1 MGIEN
6 VFPIWNKLTE
16 NEKQMLKDSA
26 VKRRVEKG
34 KILHKSSGECLGLV
48 IVEEGQL
55 RAFVLSE
62 GGKEITLFRL
72 LELDFCLFTA
82 SCVFSGIQF
91 DVSIEVEK
99 DTEFWL
105 IPPNVYR
112 DLMEKSTAVANYTNE
127 LMASRFSEVMW
138 LIEQVMFKS
147 FDKRL
152 AAFLLEESNIENS
165 DRLEITHERIA
176 NHLGSAREVV
186 TRMLKYFQNEGA
198 VKLSRGAVEITD
210 RKKLSEIA
218 DD

>member
-26 VKRRVEKG
+26 VKRKVEKG

-72 LELDFCLFTA
+72 FELDFCLFTA

-112 DLMEKSTAVANYTNE
+112 ELMEKSTAVANYTNE

-152 AAFLLEESNIENS
+152 AAFLIEESNIENS

>member
-72 LELDFCLFTA
+72 FELDFCLFTA

-112 DLMEKSTAVANYTNE
+112 ELMEKSTAVANYTNE

-198 VKLSRGAVEITD
+198 VKLSRGAVEIAD
-210 RKKLSEIA
+210 RKRLSELA

>member
-34 KILHKSSGECLGLV
+34 KILHKSSGECLGLG
-48 IVEEGQL
+48 IVE
-55 RAFVLSE
+55 
-62 GGKEITLFRL
+62 
-72 LELDFCLFTA
+72 
-82 SCVFSGIQF
+82 
-91 DVSIEVEK
+91 EK

-112 DLMEKSTAVANYTNE
+112 ELMEKSTAVANYTNE

>member
-72 LELDFCLFTA
+72 FELDFCLFTA

-198 VKLSRGAVEITD
+198 VKLSRGAVEIAD

>member
-72 LELDFCLFTA
+72 FELDFCLFTA

-198 VKLSRGAVEITD
+198 VKLSRGVVEITD

>member
-1 MGIEN
+1 
-6 VFPIWNKLTE
+6 
-16 NEKQMLKDSA
+16 
-26 VKRRVEKG
+26 
-34 KILHKSSGECLGLV
+34 
-48 IVEEGQL
+48 
-55 RAFVLSE
+55 
-62 GGKEITLFRL
+62 
-72 LELDFCLFTA
+72 
-82 SCVFSGIQF
+82 
-91 DVSIEVEK
+91 
-99 DTEFWL
+99 
-105 IPPNVYR
+105 
-112 DLMEKSTAVANYTNE
+112 
-127 LMASRFSEVMW
+127 MW

>member
-1 MGIEN
+1 M
-6 VFPIWNKLTE
+6 
-16 NEKQMLKDSA
+16 
-26 VKRRVEKG
+26 
-34 KILHKSSGECLGLV
+34 
-48 IVEEGQL
+48 EEGQL

-72 LELDFCLFTA
+72 FELDFCLFTA

-112 DLMEKSTAVANYTNE
+112 ELMEKSTAVANYTNE

>member
-6 VFPIWNKLTE
+6 VFPVWDKLTE
-16 NEKQMLKDSA
+16 SEKKLLRSSA
-26 VKRRVEKG
+26 VKRKVEKG
-34 KILHKSSGECLGLV
+34 RILHKNSDECLGMV
-48 IVEEGQL
+48 IVTEGQL

-62 GGKEITLFRL
+62 SGREVTLFRL
-72 LELDFCLFTA
+72 FELDFCPFTA

-91 DVSIEVEK
+91 DVSVEVEK

-112 DLMEKSTAVANYTNE
+112 DLMERSTAVANYTNE

-138 LIEQVMFKS
+138 LMEQIMFKS

-165 DRLEITHERIA
+165 DRLEMTHERIA

-210 RKKLSEIA
+210 RKKLAEIA
-218 DD
+218 ED

>member
-72 LELDFCLFTA
+72 FELDFCLFTA

-99 DTEFWL
+99 DTQFWL

-112 DLMEKSTAVANYTNE
+112 ELMEKSTAVANYTNE

-218 DD
+218 DN

>member
-72 LELDFCLFTA
+72 FELDFCLFTA

-112 DLMEKSTAVANYTNE
+112 ELMEKSTAVANYTNE

-165 DRLEITHERIA
+165 DRLEITHDRIA

-198 VKLSRGAVEITD
+198 VKLSRGAVEIAD

>member
-48 IVEEGQL
+48 IVEKGQL

-72 LELDFCLFTA
+72 FELDFCLFTA

>member
-72 LELDFCLFTA
+72 FELDFCLFTA

-112 DLMEKSTAVANYTNE
+112 ELMEKSTAVANYTNE

-218 DD
+218 GD

>member
-6 VFPIWNKLTE
+6 VFPVWDKLTGS
-16 NEKQMLKDSA
+16 EKQMLKDAS
-26 VKRRVEKG
+26 VKRRAEKG
-34 KILHKSSGECLGLV
+34 RILHKNSDECLGMV
-48 IVEEGQL
+48 IVTEGQL

-62 GGKEITLFRL
+62 SGKEVTLFRL
-72 LELDFCLFTA
+72 FELDFCLFTA

-91 DVSIEVEK
+91 DVSVEVEK

-112 DLMEKSTAVANYTNE
+112 ELMERSTAVANYTNE

-138 LIEQVMFKS
+138 LMEQIMFKS

-152 AAFLLEESNIENS
+152 AAFLIEESNIENS
-165 DRLEITHERIA
+165 DTLEITHERIA

-198 VKLSRGAVEITD
+198 VRLSRGAVEITD
-210 RKKLSEIA
+210 RKKLNYIA
-218 DD
+218 KD

>member
-62 GGKEITLFRL
+62 GEKEITLFRL
-72 LELDFCLFTA
+72 FELDFCLFTA

-112 DLMEKSTAVANYTNE
+112 ELMEKSTAVANYTNE

>member
-55 RAFVLSE
+55 RAFILSE

-72 LELDFCLFTA
+72 FELDFCLFTA

-112 DLMEKSTAVANYTNE
+112 ELMEKSTAVANYTNE

-152 AAFLLEESNIENS
+152 AAFLIEESNIENS

>member
-72 LELDFCLFTA
+72 FEQDFCLFTA

-112 DLMEKSTAVANYTNE
+112 ELMEKSTAVANYTNE

-198 VKLSRGAVEITD
+198 VKLSRGAVEIAD

>member
-72 LELDFCLFTA
+72 FELDFCLFTA

-112 DLMEKSTAVANYTNE
+112 ELMEKSTAVANYTNE

>member
-26 VKRRVEKG
+26 VKRKVEKG

-72 LELDFCLFTA
+72 FELDFCLFTA

-112 DLMEKSTAVANYTNE
+112 ELMEKSTAVANYTNE

>member
-72 LELDFCLFTA
+72 FELDFCLFTA

-112 DLMEKSTAVANYTNE
+112 ELMEKSTAVANYTNE

-152 AAFLLEESNIENS
+152 AAFLIEESNIENS

>member
-72 LELDFCLFTA
+72 FELDFCLFTA

-112 DLMEKSTAVANYTNE
+112 ELMEKSTAVANYTNE

-198 VKLSRGAVEITD
+198 VKLSRGAVEIAD

>member
-72 LELDFCLFTA
+72 FELDFCLFTA

-152 AAFLLEESNIENS
+152 AAFLIEESNIENS

>member
-72 LELDFCLFTA
+72 FELDFCLFTA

>member
-16 NEKQMLKDSA
+16 NEKQMLKNSA

-72 LELDFCLFTA
+72 FELDFCLFTA

-112 DLMEKSTAVANYTNE
+112 ELMEKSTAVANYTNE

-152 AAFLLEESNIENS
+152 AAFLIEESNIENS

>member
-72 LELDFCLFTA
+72 FELDFCLFTA

-112 DLMEKSTAVANYTNE
+112 ELMEKSTAVANYTNE

-152 AAFLLEESNIENS
+152 AAFLIEESNIENS

-198 VKLSRGAVEITD
+198 VKLSRGAVEIAD

>member
-72 LELDFCLFTA
+72 FELDFCLFTA

-152 AAFLLEESNIENS
+152 AAFLIEESNIENS

-198 VKLSRGAVEITD
+198 VKLSRGAVEIAD

>member
-72 LELDFCLFTA
+72 FELDFCLFTA

-112 DLMEKSTAVANYTNE
+112 ELMEKSTAVANYTNE

-218 DD
+218 DN

>member
-6 VFPIWNKLTE
+6 VFPVWDKLTE
-16 NEKQMLKDSA
+16 SEKKLLRSSA
-26 VKRRVEKG
+26 VKRKVEKG
-34 KILHKSSGECLGLV
+34 RILHKNSDECLGMV
-48 IVEEGQL
+48 IVTEGQL

-62 GGKEITLFRL
+62 SGREVTLFRL
-72 LELDFCLFTA
+72 FELDFCLFTA

-91 DVSIEVEK
+91 DVSVEVEK

-112 DLMEKSTAVANYTNE
+112 DLMERSTAVANYTNE

-138 LIEQVMFKS
+138 LMEQIMFKS

-165 DRLEITHERIA
+165 DRLEMTHERIA

-210 RKKLSEIA
+210 RKKLAEIA
-218 DD
+218 ED

>member
-72 LELDFCLFTA
+72 FERDFCLFTA

-112 DLMEKSTAVANYTNE
+112 ELMEKSTAVANYTNE

-165 DRLEITHERIA
+165 GRLEITHERIA

>member
-72 LELDFCLFTA
+72 FELDFCLFTA

-112 DLMEKSTAVANYTNE
+112 ELMEKSTAVANYTNE

-147 FDKRL
+147 FDKGWRHFCWRK
-152 AAFLLEESNIENS
+152 AI
-165 DRLEITHERIA
+165 
-176 NHLGSAREVV
+176 
-186 TRMLKYFQNEGA
+186 LKTA
-198 VKLSRGAVEITD
+198 TD
-210 RKKLSEIA
+210 WK
-218 DD
+218 

>member
-16 NEKQMLKDSA
+16 NEKQILKDSA

-72 LELDFCLFTA
+72 FELDFCLFTA

-112 DLMEKSTAVANYTNE
+112 ELMEKSTAVANYTNE

>member
-16 NEKQMLKDSA
+16 NEKQMLKVSA

-72 LELDFCLFTA
+72 FELDFCLFTA

-112 DLMEKSTAVANYTNE
+112 ELMEKSTAVANYTNE

-165 DRLEITHERIA
+165 GRLEITHERIA

>member
-62 GGKEITLFRL
+62 GGKEIKLFRL
-72 LELDFCLFTA
+72 FELDFCLFTA

-112 DLMEKSTAVANYTNE
+112 ELMEKSTAVANYTNE

-198 VKLSRGAVEITD
+198 VKLSRGAVEIAD